1 MLYSFAFA
9 SGFLR
14 TRNCSLQIS
23 VQWLNTENLEH
34 GGKMGGFK
42 FGHKAKGVSV
52 FLS

>member
-14 TRNCSLQIS
+14 STNCSLQIS
-23 VQWLNTENLEH
+23 VQRLNTENLEH
-34 GGKMGGFK
+34 GGKMRGFK
-42 FGHKAKGVSV
+42 FGHKAQGVCA